1 MVDISLT
8 FRRKVLRS
16 LLKDQHNMGGIKGHV
31 DTNELSTMM
40 ELEKSRLSA
49 LLIIPCKNHQS
60 MLKLIG
66 KKVINVVN
74 TNSCMI

>member
-1 MVDISLT
+1 
-8 FRRKVLRS
+8 
-16 LLKDQHNMGGIKGHV
+16 MGGIKGHG

-49 LLIIPCKNHQS
+49 ILIVPCKNHQS

-66 KKVINVVN
+66 KKVINVVY
-74 TNSCMI
+74 TNSCMTGMSLDSLNRILKYG